1 MNPFAKKNASAMS
14 QGIGSPN
21 PENAPAKVRVLVRT
35 ETPRPNIATA
45 PSGSGCV
52 MMPTMVAKK
61 IASSCHA
68 LLETPS
74 GTGRNQTITPV
85 AIEARRGFMD
95 APCHDGACAGA
106 GAGVTEAP
114 AAEALMTVGNLRF
127 GLEAKLDSV
136 GDGMERQRLRRLEL
150 EVE

>member
-1 MNPFAKKNASAMS
+1 MNPFAKKNARAMS
-14 QGIGSPN
+14 HGIGSPN

-52 MMPTMVAKK
+52 IMPTMVPKK

-74 GTGRNQTITPV
+74 GTGRNHTITPV

-95 APCHDGACAGA
+95 APCHAGA
-106 GAGVTEAP
+106 GTGATEAP
-114 AAEALMTVGNLRF
+114 AAEALMTVGNLRL
-127 GLEAKLDSV
+127 GLEAKLESV